1 MNSPAVR
8 SRPVAIECA
17 GVMPTCT
24 NKFSPCGHNFG
35 GCLARIAIKG
45 AVDIFSYTRFQRTG
59 PRWFPTSSAGA
70 AEPTGPSVAQA
81 ARPGRSPDLAR
92 TAANDAVPSGHTPSP
107 RPGATNTGSRCCFLA
122 GMSRS
127 PAPPGP
133 NYAGRE
139 RARKNKTS
147 KWLIKRIKQ
156 PHGAATTTHHW
167 MGARS

>member
-1 MNSPAVR
+1 M
-8 SRPVAIECA
+8 AIECA

-24 NKFSPCGHNFG
+24 NKFPPCGHNFG

-70 AEPTGPSVAQA
+70 AEPTGPSVPS
-81 ARPGRSPDLAR
+81 ARQGPGRSGLGTHSGQRRGPERPHAQPTPRSYQHRISVLLPCWH
-92 TAANDAVPSGHTPSP
+92 VSEPSASWSKLCWP
-107 RPGATNTGSRCCFLA
+107 
-122 GMSRS
+122 
-127 PAPPGP
+127 
-133 NYAGRE
+133 E